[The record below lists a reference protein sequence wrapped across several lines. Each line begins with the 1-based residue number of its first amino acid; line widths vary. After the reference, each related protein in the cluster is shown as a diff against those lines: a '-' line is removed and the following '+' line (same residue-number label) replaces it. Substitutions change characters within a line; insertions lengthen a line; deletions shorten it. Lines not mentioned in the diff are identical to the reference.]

1 MLRIF
6 FFWGGPRIW
15 VIFVIFGGNLKRK
28 YIQLSLGGVF
38 YIFGLDPVVW
48 WWCWVIHFLDNFLN
62 SSINYWD
69 TGIEGS
75 SIILDLYV
83 SPFSFISFCFTYF
96 TVSCR
101 SLEKAMVP
109 HSSTLAWKIPW
120 TEEPGRLQSMG
131 SLIVGHD
138 WVTSPSCTGEGNGNP
153 LQCSCLEN
161 PRDREA
167 WWADV
172 YGVSQSWTQLK
183 QLSSSSR
190 SFVLGG
196 SLLDFLLLLT
206 HPVMS
211 NTLLL
216 QASLSLTISRSFSK
230 FMFITL
236 VMLSSHLIF
245 WCPFLLLPSIF
256 QSIRDFSNES
266 FVCIRWSKYWSFSFS
281 ISPYSERSG
290 LIVLRLVWFS
300 C

>member
-1 MLRIF
+1 MLAP
-6 FFWGGPRIW
+6 WKESYDQPR
-15 VIFVIFGGNLKRK
+15 
-28 YIQLSLGGVF
+28 Q
-38 YIFGLDPVVW
+38 
-48 WWCWVIHFLDNFLN
+48 HM
-62 SSINYWD
+62 
-69 TGIEGS
+69 
-75 SIILDLYV
+75 
-83 SPFSFISFCFTYF
+83 
-96 TVSCR
+96 
-101 SLEKAMVP
+101 AP
-109 HSSTLAWKIPW
+109 HSSTLAWKLPW

-131 SLIVGHD
+131 SLRVGHD
-138 WVTSPSCTGEGNGNP
+138 SVTSPSCTGEGNGNP

-245 WCPFLLLPSIF
+245 
-256 QSIRDFSNES
+256 
-266 FVCIRWSKYWSFSFS
+266 
-281 ISPYSERSG
+281 
-290 LIVLRLVWFS
+290 
-300 C
+300 